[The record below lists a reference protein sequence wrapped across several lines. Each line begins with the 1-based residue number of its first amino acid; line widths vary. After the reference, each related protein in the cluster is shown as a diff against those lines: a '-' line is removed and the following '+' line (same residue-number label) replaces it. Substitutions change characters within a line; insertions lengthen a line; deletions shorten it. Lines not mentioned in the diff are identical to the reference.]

1 MGRRARRNSRNW
13 GWRSFE
19 LLLSGGHE
27 INIPCPP
34 FPNHFSEGEA
44 VNVRFLGPFK
54 DLIKSYEIEIDCT
67 DLDDLIRKLIERYG
81 PPFENKIMKEGKL
94 NEDAIIVVNGR
105 IVTDSSDMRRELRK
119 DDQVT
124 FLTMTVGG

>member
-1 MGRRARRNSRNW
+1 
-13 GWRSFE
+13 
-19 LLLSGGHE
+19 LQLSGGHG
-27 INIPCPP
+27 IDLPCPP
-34 FPNHFSEGEA
+34 FPNNLSEGES

-54 DLIKSYEIEIDCT
+54 DLIQSYEIEIDCT
-67 DLDDLIRKLIERYG
+67 DVEDLIRKLIERYG

-105 IVTDSSDMRRELRK
+105 IVTDSSDMRRELKK